1 MLYPIGIV
9 KGDAGRGFSLL
20 TVNPRFL
27 KALDG
32 LEKFGQ
38 IIIIYLHKGEVW
50 VHKAVLRRLEDN
62 RLYLDYSRE
71 IEGKTVVDIKPYFRE
86 LDE

>member
-1 MLYPIGIV
+1 VLYPIGIV

>member
-1 MLYPIGIV
+1 VLYPIGTV